1 MLLSADANCQVMV
14 QKREEAGITPGLSA
28 ASQSL
33 AVHALR

>member
-14 QKREEAGITPGLSA
+14 QKREKAGSNPGLSD

-33 AVHALR
+33 AAYALR